1 MSTVAGQLQIPLG
14 VASRSDGAGTTSDSA
29 AVLDASSTGSF
40 LELLLGAALASS
52 EANEGEL
59 LAPPNDPSESDSTA
73 SGANE
78 AFAPLALPV
87 LQGESV
93 DPDAIE
99 AEPATAGDETEA
111 WLEFGPEGEIE
122 PPHGS
127 PAAAALAVAPSAVA
141 EPLVPAS
148 SPEPQIAP
156 GAPSASTA
164 PDPDSADRIAAS
176 TQEQDTAP
184 SARRVL
190 AEPSTEA
197 RAFERT
203 SASDAPF
210 TRRFASDTST
220 DSGNEDGRTSA
231 FEPAIA
237 ESTPASASELEWM
250 TEPGDRTSSS
260 LASSLQS
267 ANEAS
272 ARAADPSQLA
282 LGRASRDPAATPREA
297 RALPELPAANE
308 HEIIRRAQVLAREG
322 GGQARIELRPPQ
334 LGHLGLRIT
343 VTDQNVHV
351 RLLADRAPVADLLA
365 RHLPELRQTLE
376 AQGLTIDSLDV
387 DARSGSDLPDSAFQ
401 DHGGAHRGDPMGGSR
416 SRGSN
421 GTDHDLIPLI
431 THRSLQSL
439 GAIDVRV

>member
-14 VASRSDGAGTTSDSA
+14 VASRSDGAGTASDSA
-29 AVLDASSTGSF
+29 AVLEASSTGSF

-52 EANEGEL
+52 GENEGEI
-59 LAPPNDPSESDSTA
+59 LAPANDPSEADSA
-73 SGANE
+73 APDANE

-87 LQGESV
+87 LQGEPV
-93 DPDAIE
+93 DPDALA
-99 AEPATAGDETEA
+99 AEPGTAGDEAEA

-127 PAAAALAVAPSAVA
+127 PAAAALAVAPSTVA

-148 SPEPQIAP
+148 GPEPRIAP
-156 GAPSASTA
+156 EAPSASAT
-164 PDPDSADRIAAS
+164 PDPDSADRVDAS
-176 TQEQDTAP
+176 TQDRQTAP
-184 SARRVL
+184 SAQRVL
-190 AEPSTEA
+190 AEPGTDA
-197 RAFERT
+197 RAFERA
-203 SASDAPF
+203 SASDASPA
-210 TRRFASDTST
+210 RRFASDSEA
-220 DSGNEDGRTSA
+220 GNEDERTSA
-231 FEPAIA
+231 LEPAIA
-237 ESTPASASELEWM
+237 ESTPASASDLEWM

-260 LASSLQS
+260 ASSSLPS
-267 ANEAS
+267 AHEAS
-272 ARAADPSQLA
+272 ARAADPSQLV
-282 LGRASRDPAATPREA
+282 LGRASRDPAAIPNES

-401 DHGGAHRGDPMGGSR
+401 DHGGSQGGDPMGGSR
-416 SRGSN
+416 SRRRN
-421 GTDHDLIPLI
+421 GTDHDLIPLLS
-431 THRSLQSL
+431 HRSLQSL